1 MVTSSALFSFTNL
14 DFTAVADDMYGFAT
28 TSWYLGETVSH
39 IELNTEEVSQEEMQ
53 NIEDKV
59 NQHIRDATPV
69 TIKEYDASDPKLK
82 EVCEGRCI
90 IVLGIFVLCAHI
102 RNVTMVY
109 QM

>member
-1 MVTSSALFSFTNL
+1 MG
-14 DFTAVADDMYGFAT
+14 FTAVADDMYGFGT

-59 NQHIRDATPV
+59 NQHIREATPV
-69 TIKEYDASDPKLK
+69 TTEEYDASDPKLK

-90 IVLGIFVLCAHI
+90 FVLGIFISCAHI
-102 RNVTMVY
+102 RNVAVLYCTEY
-109 QM
+109 S